1 MSDRLLSRR
10 ALFLRPDATPAPTA
24 LPMALVAP
32 FCLAFR
38 GTACMTCRD
47 ACEPGAIRF
56 SLAIGGARP
65 RVEADICTGCGECM
79 PSCPASAISIVPRP
93 MEETADA

>member
-1 MSDRLLSRR
+1 
-10 ALFLRPDATPAPTA
+10 
-24 LPMALVAP
+24 
-32 FCLAFR
+32 
-38 GTACMTCRD
+38 MTCRD

-65 RVEADICTGCGECM
+65 RVEAGICTGCGECV
-79 PSCPASAISIVPRP
+79 PGCPASAISIVPRP